1 VTTISVVV
9 ATLILPFTPLSGLF
23 GFSPLPVWYFLYI
36 GMVIT
41 GYIITAEIAKTIFYK
56 RLKF

>member
-1 VTTISVVV
+1 VVV
-9 ATLILPFTPLSGLF
+9 ATLILPFTPLGGIF

-36 GMVIT
+36 GMVII

-56 RLKF
+56 KLKF